1 MSNLKFNWNGK
12 IREYNTIQEFLRD
25 TAIFSSSPVADCNFD
40 AGFRVSPS
48 IRNLPDDLYIDFYDE
63 FATIGVRV
71 KPMLEFFAK
80 AAPEMLIEAL
90 KKENAL

>member
-25 TAIFSSSPVADCNFD
+25 TAIFSFHTKAWCDFEAGFGFD
-40 AGFRVSPS
+40 AY
-48 IRNLPDDLYIDFYDE
+48 IAHLPEGVVMSLNDGGDG
-63 FATIGVRV
+63 ATVLV